1 MIDLSNIREV
11 AARLGQ
17 YCDQQMVSQSM
28 ADVRDIFYPAPPHTA
43 PEYVLYHIARD
54 VADEANPISL
64 DSPYQM
70 ANDGKVRTLI
80 ERTMN
85 AEREHGTVQLTNM
98 LFPALTL
105 IGNHRSQLHSS
116 VMIAHM
122 TKQQSAAYRVAM
134 GVNTLMAW
142 LGMNRLLGTTMQ
154 TMVDEL
160 SPYQD
165 GGFPNLDTLLWALRD
180 HLVNALIP
188 LLDASR
194 SDAPW
199 AWHRP
204 MLCAALRP
212 VLTDRAAIRDRVAHD
227 VPEVYHHAAL

>member
-1 MIDLSNIREV
+1 METIRKV
-11 AARLGQ
+11 AQHLGRQ
-17 YCDQQMVSQSM
+17 FNQQMVSQSM
-28 ADVRDIFYPAPPHTA
+28 ADVRDLFYPAPPHDS
-43 PEYVLYHIARD
+43 PEYILYHISRD
-54 VADEANPISL
+54 VADEATPIMRNVPHPMPDEDKL
-64 DSPYQM
+64 
-70 ANDGKVRTLI
+70 RILI

-85 AEREHGTVQLTNM
+85 TELEQGTVRLTNM

-142 LGMNRLLGTTMQ
+142 LGMNGLLGTTMQ

-188 LLDASR
+188 LLDANR
-194 SDAPW
+194 SDVPW

-212 VLTDRAAIRDRVAHD
+212 VLTDRAAIRGRVAHD